1 VFEVG
6 DSTFPPD
13 PDRVTYSFYRDA
25 LLGGISIWAADWAY
39 VRCSLYGS
47 SPAEACGDPTFPYS
61 GFHMPWMCYLSA
73 ERAAKVRA
81 PAGIAT
87 ERTPDGGLLMTAA
100 ETRLDPQNP
109 EHMERSKA
117 LAELLIEHIG
127 DR

>member
-1 VFEVG
+1 
-6 DSTFPPD
+6 
-13 PDRVTYSFYRDA
+13 
-25 LLGGISIWAADWAY
+25 
-39 VRCSLYGS
+39 
-47 SPAEACGDPTFPYS
+47 
-61 GFHMPWMCYLSA
+61 MCYLSA